1 MVVFSQKLEDNF
13 SVQWQYEIIVL
24 PQILVMVCRLIIN
37 VLKVLKFLATQH
49 LKHPYAIEVSSNLAP
64 VQWKKGV
71 DQKYNL
77 YLTTW
82 DGWAFVKG

>member
-1 MVVFSQKLEDNF
+1 MVVFSQELEDNF
-13 SVQWQYEIIVL
+13 SVQWQYEIIFL
-24 PQILVMVCRLIIN
+24 LQILVTVCRLIFN
-37 VLKVLKFLATQH
+37 VFKVLKFLATQH
-49 LKHPYAIEVSSNLAP
+49 LKHPYATEVSPKLAP

-77 YLTTW
+77 YLITW